1 MRHLLS
7 SEMKLQ
13 RGSEKMT
20 SYYINLLLFLPL
32 SPSLLFSHLLFPSLP
47 CVVFFISHLGIKTR
61 LCFRGNDFLIKDS

>member
-32 SPSLLFSHLLFPSLP
+32 SPSLCFPTYYFPLSPMLF
-47 CVVFFISHLGIKTR
+47 
-61 LCFRGNDFLIKDS
+61 FLYHIWELKPVSASEVMIF